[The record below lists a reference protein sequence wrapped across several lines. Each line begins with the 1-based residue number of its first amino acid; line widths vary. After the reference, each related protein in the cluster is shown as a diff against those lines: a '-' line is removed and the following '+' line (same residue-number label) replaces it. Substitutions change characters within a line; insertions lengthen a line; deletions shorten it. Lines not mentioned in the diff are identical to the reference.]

1 MVQDSMIEQ
10 VADTLN
16 QILNGM
22 KLSEMPQ
29 NYRAAR
35 MDEATTQILNTIRVP
50 TEAMIVAGAT
60 AMLGFLIS
68 YDKPR
73 EWVADVYIAMIDAA
87 RAEKLE

>member
-16 QILNGM
+16 QILYGM

-29 NYRAAR
+29 SYRGVR
-35 MDEATTQILNTIRVP
+35 LDEAQQVLSAMREP
-50 TEAMIVAGAT
+50 TEAMMQAAGMVDLKFNRVPDRQHNLEMYH
-60 AMLGFLIS
+60 AM
-68 YDKPR
+68 
-73 EWVADVYIAMIDAA
+73 MDAA